1 MIQTVSSELSE
12 VLEGYVI
19 QEMKAYFRPF
29 IDDPKLKGKFGN
41 HASGRS
47 WIFLLQTNQQI
58 STGRESTNEF
68 LKRESE
74 ATISY
79 LDERKKNERIKD
91 DLSVAALKAA
101 IRAHESEVEAN
112 EAKKAAWYLSLLEN
126 QGSNYP
132 APHRVNYA
140 PEWQD

>member
-1 MIQTVSSELSE
+1 MEMEIWKLYKHIQSFSTLDTNGHP
-12 VLEGYVI
+12 L
-19 QEMKAYFRPF
+19 
-29 IDDPKLKGKFGN
+29 
-41 HASGRS
+41 
-47 WIFLLQTNQQI
+47 IFLFQANHPI

-68 LKRESE
+68 FKREAE

-79 LDERKKNERIKD
+79 LDERKKNEQVKD

-112 EAKKAAWYLSLLEN
+112 EAKKAAYEAKAAWYRFLLEK

-132 APHRVNYA
+132 APPPFSYS
-140 PEWQD
+140 PEWQK

>member
-1 MIQTVSSELSE
+1 M
-12 VLEGYVI
+12 
-19 QEMKAYFRPF
+19 
-29 IDDPKLKGKFGN
+29 
-41 HASGRS
+41 
-47 WIFLLQTNQQI
+47 QTNQQI
-58 STGRESTNEF
+58 STNEF

-132 APHRVNYA
+132 PRVNYA
-140 PEWQD
+140 PEWLKVIKGPNFGPTTIFNPNN

>member
-1 MIQTVSSELSE
+1 M
-12 VLEGYVI
+12 
-19 QEMKAYFRPF
+19 
-29 IDDPKLKGKFGN
+29 
-41 HASGRS
+41 
-47 WIFLLQTNQQI
+47 QTNQQI

-68 LKRESE
+68 LKREAE

-79 LDERKKNERIKD
+79 LDERKKNEQIKD

-112 EAKKAAWYLSLLEN
+112 EAKKAAYEAKAAWYRSLLAN

-132 APHRVNYA
+132 APPRVNYS
-140 PEWQD
+140 PEWQA